1 MFFKVAQ
8 KVNIDVGNFS
18 EKICDHK
25 LSKIAQS
32 GHTAMNVKD
41 SLKSG
46 ESRRINWPL

>member
-1 MFFKVAQ
+1 MWATLVKNMSPKTFK
-8 KVNIDVGNFS
+8 K
-18 EKICDHK
+18 
-25 LSKIAQS
+25 AQS